1 MLRKLICCLG
11 VVVLL
16 ASFTTAGA
24 VQSGEVMTTLDDQVG
39 MAVTI
44 YNQNLALVKDKRRL
58 TLAQGEVK
66 LAFREVSAQMRP
78 ETALLTADGLAV
90 IEQNF
95 EFDLLTPEA
104 LLKKYV
110 GHQIEV
116 ISRHPTTGVESRKKA
131 KVLSSNNGVVLQFD
145 DHIETGVPG
154 RLSFSELPD
163 NLRDRPTLTMLLEN
177 TATGTKDIELSYLT
191 GGLQW
196 RADYV
201 AELNATDDA
210 INLSGW
216 VTLTNTSGASYRDAQ
231 LQLVAGDVHQA
242 PPEQDLAFGGR
253 REVMMKTMAAQA
265 PSMAQEEMFEYHLY
279 TLARPTTIA
288 DRQSKQVAL
297 LQASSVPCK
306 KEFLLEGRSYYYRR
320 AYGEIDRKLKVGVFV
335 EIENRKKN
343 HLGLPLPKGVVRVY
357 KEDSK
362 GALQFIGEDRID
374 HTPENET
381 IRLKLGDAFDLTASK
396 KQTDFKKIAGDGRY
410 NYIYEAAFEVKLKNA
425 KPEEVEI
432 KLVEP
437 IPGDWEILTE
447 SHNHHKES
455 SSAASWRVPVPAK
468 GETTLVYRVRVK
480 Y

>member
-1 MLRKLICCLG
+1 M
-11 VVVLL
+11 
-16 ASFTTAGA
+16 
-24 VQSGEVMTTLDDQVG
+24 
-39 MAVTI
+39 
-44 YNQNLALVKDKRRL
+44 
-58 TLAQGEVK
+58 
-66 LAFREVSAQMRP
+66 
-78 ETALLTADGLAV
+78 
-90 IEQNF
+90 
-95 EFDLLTPEA
+95 
-104 LLKKYV
+104 
-110 GHQIEV
+110 
-116 ISRHPTTGVESRKKA
+116 
-131 KVLSSNNGVVLQFD
+131 
-145 DHIETGVPG
+145 
-154 RLSFSELPD
+154 
-163 NLRDRPTLTMLLEN
+163 
-177 TATGTKDIELSYLT
+177 
-191 GGLQW
+191 
-196 RADYV
+196 
-201 AELNATDDA
+201 AELNAADDA

-216 VTLTNTSGASYRDAQ
+216 VTLTNTSGAGYRDAQ

-253 REVMMKTMAAQA
+253 REVMMKTMAAST

-306 KEFLLEGRSYYYRR
+306 KEFLLKGSSYYYRR

-447 SHNHHKES
+447 SHNHYKES

-468 GETTLVYRVRVK
+468 GEATLVYRVRVK